1 MVETLREQFNVWM
14 DQWHNLVGGIGVI
27 MVLGAYFMLQSG
39 RMDVRHWPFSL
50 LNALGSL
57 LILLSLA
64 VDYNLP
70 AVLIEAFWLLI
81 SVYGL
86 WRCRGRRASPTP

>member
-1 MVETLREQFNVWM
+1 MVKTLSEQSNVWM
-14 DQWHNLVGGIGVI
+14 DQWHNLVGGIGVV
-27 MVLGAYFMLQSG
+27 MVLVAYFMLQSG
-39 RMDVRHWPFSL
+39 RMDLRHWPFSL

-57 LILLSLA
+57 LILLSLS

-81 SVYGL
+81 SLYGL
-86 WRCRGRRASPTP
+86 WRCMARPARSAP